1 MSKNA
6 TCFTPKAPEK
16 GPSLF
21 QHGKVVFQAHDVGWI
36 ITGFFTIVA
45 TVASF
50 WLINKHLQ
58 WYTIKREQRY
68 IIRLLLM
75 VPIYSWISLASYLF
89 WDNATPLLLIRDAYE
104 AIILTAFFYLLLTY
118 LSPDPE
124 VQKAIFRKRGLS
136 KEADAECR
144 RRGQPRRKWV
154 FPLGSLRWKPQDGLF
169 FLQLMKWCVLQ
180 YCVIRPT
187 TTLAA
192 VILNHIGL
200 YCETSWSPA
209 WGHVYIASIISI
221 SVTIAMYCLLQL
233 YLCVATELAP
243 HRPVLKLISIKAVV
257 FLTFWQSTFLSL
269 LSVVGVVK
277 DTPYMTAGDINIG
290 WGAILETF
298 EMSIFALVHI
308 KAFSYKPYVPLT
320 PNAKRTPR
328 LRSFAHAMDFRET
341 FRELYASLVYMC
353 RRMCGVETDPLARRM
368 AVLENAFDKSLPE
381 KRRGR
386 PKEEKELVLE
396 VDKTVEVAVD
406 GEKQWLGVGDNYG
419 YGLSRRERSEALVM
433 QFENELVERGY
444 GLSNPDPDASFR
456 QSHTREHKHRS
467 WRRSRYERAAQSNP
481 DHEEPVASSSS
492 PNRKSRSW
500 RDSRN
505 PEESA
510 RMYDEHPPPSIL
522 RTYRGSRTASQSL
535 PQGEKVPQLPQY
547 NMIQDLPSPP
557 MRDRYPHPLLNAN
570 IALARADTVFARLFS
585 KQPLRSDGG
594 HTSLSGS
601 GSVVAPSSQSHWT
614 HLPLNAAP
622 TVLPENIDARRPVE
636 AATWRP
642 GSPNAND
649 VQGLR
654 AEPVVLP
661 LSPPPV
667 QQRRVRPDRSS
678 LESPPPPPPKDPR
691 RSLHRRELA
700 HFQSSLAHDAAPA
713 RAVPAPNSVSDSERI
728 AASLRKEKR
737 PHHVRSAVDVRELPD
752 PPIPFSIFHRL
763 PTPRTNADAVSGDRA
778 FSPRSRASAG
788 VAVPRHTFGPEPT
801 RLPHSKGSPRKGR
814 GMPLRPSSSP
824 LNYNTLYSLPDARS
838 PPTAPRADQILSPRR
853 DS

>member
-444 GLSNPDPDASFR
+444 GLSNPDASFR

-505 PEESA
+505 PKESA

-522 RTYRGSRTASQSL
+522 RTYRGSRTA
-535 PQGEKVPQLPQY
+535 
-547 NMIQDLPSPP
+547 
-557 MRDRYPHPLLNAN
+557 
-570 IALARADTVFARLFS
+570 
-585 KQPLRSDGG
+585 
-594 HTSLSGS
+594 
-601 GSVVAPSSQSHWT
+601 
-614 HLPLNAAP
+614 
-622 TVLPENIDARRPVE
+622 
-636 AATWRP
+636 
-642 GSPNAND
+642 
-649 VQGLR
+649 
-654 AEPVVLP
+654 
-661 LSPPPV
+661 
-667 QQRRVRPDRSS
+667 
-678 LESPPPPPPKDPR
+678 
-691 RSLHRRELA
+691 
-700 HFQSSLAHDAAPA
+700 
-713 RAVPAPNSVSDSERI
+713 
-728 AASLRKEKR
+728 
-737 PHHVRSAVDVRELPD
+737 
-752 PPIPFSIFHRL
+752 
-763 PTPRTNADAVSGDRA
+763 
-778 FSPRSRASAG
+778 
-788 VAVPRHTFGPEPT
+788 
-801 RLPHSKGSPRKGR
+801 
-814 GMPLRPSSSP
+814 
-824 LNYNTLYSLPDARS
+824 
-838 PPTAPRADQILSPRR
+838 
-853 DS
+853 

>member
-1 MSKNA
+1 MSSNNA
-6 TCFTPKAPEK
+6 TCFTPKAPER

-21 QHGKVVFQAHDVGWI
+21 QHGKVVFQPHDVGWI

-58 WYTIKREQRY
+58 WYTNKREQRY

-104 AIILTAFFYLLLTY
+104 AIILTAFFYLLLMY

-154 FPLGSLRWKPQDGLF
+154 FPLGFVRWKPQDGLF

-200 YCETSWSPA
+200 YCESSWSPG

-269 LSVVGVVK
+269 LSVFGVVK

-298 EMSIFALVHI
+298 EMSIFAFVHI
-308 KAFSYKPYVPLT
+308 KAFSYKPYRPLT

-341 FRELYASLVYMC
+341 FRELYASLVYMY
-353 RRMCGVETDPLARRM
+353 RRMRGVETDPLARRM
-368 AVLENAFDKSLPE
+368 AVLEDAFDKSLPE

-386 PKEEKELVLE
+386 SKEENNLVLQ
-396 VDKTVEVAVD
+396 VDKTVEVVVD

-419 YGLSRRERSEALVM
+419 YGLSRRERSEGM
-433 QFENELVERGY
+433 GIQFETQLEKRGD
-444 GLSNPDPDASFR
+444 GHFNPDPDASFR
-456 QSHTREHKHRS
+456 QSHTHEHKHRS
-467 WRRSRYERAAQSNP
+467 WRRSRYE
-481 DHEEPVASSSS
+481 PVASSSS
-492 PNRKSRSW
+492 PKRKSRSR

-505 PEESA
+505 PEESV
-510 RMYDEHPPPSIL
+510 RVYDDRPPPSIL
-522 RTYRGSRTASQSL
+522 RTYRGNRTASQAL
-535 PQGEKVPQLPQY
+535 PQGEKVPQLPQ
-547 NMIQDLPSPP
+547 NNVIQDLSDPP
-557 MRDRYPHPLLNAN
+557 IRDRYPTPLLNEN
-570 IALARADTVFARLFS
+570 IAIARADTIFARLFS
-585 KQPLRSDGG
+585 KQPLDGD

-601 GSVVAPSSQSHWT
+601 GSVVSPSSQSHRT

-622 TVLPENIDARRPVE
+622 TVLLENIDAGRPVE
-636 AATWRP
+636 AAMWHP
-642 GSPNAND
+642 GSPNANN
-649 VQGLR
+649 VQELH
-654 AEPVVLP
+654 AEPAFLP

-667 QQRRVRPDRSS
+667 QHRRVRPDRSG
-678 LESPPPPPPKDPR
+678 LESPPPLPPKNPR
-691 RSLHRRELA
+691 RSSQRPESA
-700 HFQSSLAHDAAPA
+700 HFQPSLAHDTASA
-713 RAVPAPNSVSDSERI
+713 RALPAPNSVSDPERI
-728 AASLRKEKR
+728 ATSRKEER
-737 PHHVRSAVDVRELPD
+737 SRHVRPVADVRELPH
-752 PPIPFSIFHRL
+752 PPTPFVISHRL
-763 PTPRTNADAVSGDRA
+763 PTPRTNADAVSRDRA
-778 FSPRSRASAG
+778 SSPRSRVSAG
-788 VAVPRHTFGPEPT
+788 VEVPTHRFGPEPT
-801 RLPHSKGSPRKGR
+801 RLHHSKGSPRKGR
-814 GMPLRPSSSP
+814 GIPLRPSSFA
-824 LNYNTLYSLPDARS
+824 LNYSLYSLPDARS